1 MAANSMNVAVT
12 LDAESKRLLRRIA
25 DALEGGSNA
34 DKAFADADRDEKDPA
49 GHVRFIENTSYLDPF
64 THWEGE

>member
-1 MAANSMNVAVT
+1 MAANTTSVTVT

-25 DALEGGSNA
+25 DALDGGSSA
-34 DKAFADADRDEKDPA
+34 DRAFADADRDEKDSV
-49 GHVRFIENTSYLDPF
+49 GHVRFTENTPLDLF

>member
-25 DALEGGSNA
+25 DALEGGSSA

-49 GHVRFIENTSYLDPF
+49 GHIRLSENTPLDLF
-64 THWEGE
+64 THWEEN